1 MRIAIVLGFLL
12 VAECAAQG
20 SDVYRYEV
28 KRGSELEK
36 ELGYKLSVQDEHD
49 EERSEGMDAVI
60 PIEGS
65 APDYF
70 VKFRAT
76 VAGKLK
82 DLFELDLTLND
93 ANGTLLRVPL
103 AIRSK
108 WNKENEV
115 DVRFPIKKGLINQA
129 VLAIRCVPRMSLH
142 PEASYSIR
150 LGDYAPG
157 NASAGQSPTPRS
169 TLEPGPYQV
178 FKAVEALKQHI
189 AKLPG
194 GGEIYFQRWL
204 GPGGR
209 PGWDNKFISAT
220 DELKSFCA
228 EHHITLT
235 LSAVQPY
242 Y

>member
-1 MRIAIVLGFLL
+1 M
-12 VAECAAQG
+12 
-20 SDVYRYEV
+20 
-28 KRGSELEK
+28 
-36 ELGYKLSVQDEHD
+36 
-49 EERSEGMDAVI
+49 
-60 PIEGS
+60 
-65 APDYF
+65 
-70 VKFRAT
+70 
-76 VAGKLK
+76 
-82 DLFELDLTLND
+82 LDF
-93 ANGTLLRVPL
+93 
-103 AIRSK
+103 K
-108 WNKENEV
+108 
-115 DVRFPIKKGLINQA
+115 
-129 VLAIRCVPRMSLH
+129 
-142 PEASYSIR
+142 
-150 LGDYAPG
+150 
-157 NASAGQSPTPRS
+157 
-169 TLEPGPYQV
+169 V